1 MEIFTKEELKEME
14 MMQKKAKE
22 KRNQAAQ
29 QRQAKKKEERKDKI
43 IGLVLMVFIGGLVA
57 YMLSPVI
64 AEIIK
69 MMIK

>member
-29 QRQAKKKEERKDKI
+29 KRQAKKKEERKDQM
-43 IGLVLMVFIGGLVA
+43 IGLLLMAFIGGLVA
-57 YMLSPVI
+57 YMLAPVI
-64 AEIIK
+64 AETIK

>member
-43 IGLVLMVFIGGLVA
+43 IGLLLMVFIGSLVA
-57 YMLSPVI
+57 YMLAPVI
-64 AEIIK
+64 AEMIK